1 MNKVIITGCVGFIGF
16 HLTRKLLEQGL
27 QITGID
33 SSYSPISSWPED
45 SNPVMKRLKNDRLN
59 ILKSFKNFKYEN
71 ISIGDPKI
79 EKYTGP
85 VSIVHLAARAGIPFS
100 KEKPIF
106 FECDNS
112 FNFSRFVHMIR
123 NIDVRNF
130 VYASSSSV
138 YGGAETD
145 EPTQETSPL
154 NPLNIYANTKAYN
167 ESQAKI
173 YGELY
178 NIPMTGLRFFTVYGT
193 YGRTD
198 MVFFKWVNAIMK
210 NETLYLNN
218 NGDLYRDFT
227 HVSDI
232 INGIELALRKPQIYK
247 VYNLGRGESVKIS
260 DLLSLIE
267 KYTNKIAKVKMLPYP
282 KGEVYKSLSD
292 ISLAQKELGYKSNVS
307 IKDGL
312 LEYITWYKSYFNK

>member
-1 MNKVIITGCVGFIGF
+1 MNKVIVTGCVGFIGF

-27 QITGID
+27 QIIGID
-33 SSYSPISSWPED
+33 SSYAPISTWPED

-59 ILKSFKNFKYEN
+59 ILKSFKNFEYEN
-71 ISIGDPKI
+71 VSIGDHKL
-79 EKYTGP
+79 EKLEGP
-85 VSIVHLAARAGIPFS
+85 FSVVHLAARAGIPFS
-100 KEKPIF
+100 KEKPLF
-106 FECDNS
+106 FEYDNAFLFS
-112 FNFSRFVHMIR
+112 KFLFNSK
-123 NIDVRNF
+123 NIKIDNF

-138 YGGAETD
+138 YGGNDT
-145 EPTQETSPL
+145 PTGCTEDMMPL
-154 NPLNIYANTKAYN
+154 NPLNIYANTKMYN
-167 ESQAKI
+167 EYQAKI

-193 YGRTD
+193 YGRMD

-232 INGIELALRKPQIYK
+232 INGIELALRKPQMYK

-260 DLLSLIE
+260 NLLSLIE
-267 KYTNKIAKVKMLPYP
+267 KYTNKIAKVKVLPYP
-282 KGEVYKSLSD
+282 KGEVYKSLSN
-292 ISLAQKELGYKSNVS
+292 INLAKKELGFNPYIS
-307 IKDGL
+307 IDEGVRN
-312 LEYITWYKSYFNK
+312 YIEWFNNYFI